1 MANFLIAYRCIECGR
16 EFDPLQLNYLCPDC
30 SRDYKPGMPL
40 KGVLEGVFD
49 YKKIARKWKKKPD
62 IRLFS
67 AVDPKF
73 YPPLPVGNTPLYKI
87 SCPSPHSCESRNLIE
102 SSGRFRIKPG
112 MRKEGV
118 LSVNLFLK
126 LDSHNPSGSYKD
138 RASQL
143 VVADATQKGINEIVA
158 ASTGNAASSLACLAA
173 SAGKKAVIFAPE
185 SAPPAKLIQIQA
197 HGATLNKV
205 KGSYD
210 DAFKA
215 ALEYTVSHNCL
226 CRNTGYH
233 PLTVDG
239 KKSSGLE
246 IFLQNGNK
254 VPDWI
259 VVPVGDGV
267 ILTGIYKAFLDLQR
281 AGITDR
287 LPRLLC
293 VQAESSDAITGYWE
307 TGVYQDAVKPNTC
320 ADSISVRTPAL
331 AHWAVLALWET
342 DGKAQRVSENEIHA
356 AQLELAR
363 NWGVFAE
370 PSSSATL
377 AGLKKAMQKG
387 WIKPQDKVVLMITG
401 HGLKDP
407 GAVKL

>member
-1 MANFLIAYRCIECGR
+1 MTNYLLAYRCTECGR
-16 EFDPLQLNYLCPDC
+16 EFDPQQLNYLCPDC
-30 SRDYKPGMPL
+30 SKDYKPGMPL
-40 KGVLEGVFD
+40 KGVLEAVFD
-49 YKKIARKWKKKPD
+49 YEKIARKWKIKPD
-62 IRLFS
+62 ILLFS
-67 AVDPKF
+67 AADPKF
-73 YPPLPVGNTPLYKI
+73 YPPMPVGNTPLYK
-87 SCPSPHSCESRNLIE
+87 PSNPPTFQPSNL
-102 SSGRFRIKPG
+102 
-112 MRKEGV
+112 V
-118 LSVNLFLK
+118 LK

-173 SAGKKAVIFAPE
+173 SSGKKAVIFAPE
-185 SAPPAKLIQIQA
+185 SAPKAKLIQIQA
-197 HGATLNKV
+197 HGATLHKV
-205 KGSYD
+205 NGSYD

-215 ALEYTVSHNCL
+215 ALEYTHSHNCL

-246 IFLQNGNK
+246 IFQQNGNK

-281 AGITDR
+281 AGITNR
-287 LPRLLC
+287 LPKLLC
-293 VQAESSDAITGYWE
+293 VQAESSDAITSYWE
-307 TGVYQDAVKPNTC
+307 TGVYKDAAKPDTC
-320 ADSISVRTPAL
+320 ADSISVKTPAL
-331 AHWAVLALWET
+331 AHWAILALWET
-342 DGKAQRVSENEIHA
+342 DGKAQRVSENEIQT